1 MSAATPVSSVV
12 TSRYAR
18 AFIDLAAENKAIDKV
33 EKDLSEL
40 SAMIESSADLKN
52 LIRSPASNGE
62 GTLNAVLSLADKAKF
77 QKLTRN
83 FLGTLVQNGRLNALE
98 AIIKAAQKLLSERRG
113 EISAKVQTASALNAA
128 QTKALQES
136 ISKAIGAKVM
146 LEAVTDPEILGGMIV
161 TVGSQMIDDSVRR
174 KLERLHGAMV
184 SGGANQN
191 VALKQVG

>member
-1 MSAATPVSSVV
+1 MSAATPVSTVV

-40 SAMIESSADLKN
+40 SAMIESSHDLKN
-52 LIRSPASNGE
+52 LIRSPAGSAE
-62 GTLNAVLSLADKAKF
+62 STLNAMLALADKAKF

-98 AIIKAAQKLLSERRG
+98 AIIVASRKLLSERRG
-113 EISAKVQTASALNAA
+113 EISAKVQTASALSPA

-136 ISKAIGAKVM
+136 ISKAVGANVM

-184 SGGANQN
+184 HGGANQN
-191 VALKQVG
+191 TTLKQVS